1 MFVVRGNDQGCRFE
15 LDADQVTIGRD
26 VGNTIQLHDTE
37 ISRRHAILTRDGRR
51 FKLVD
56 NRSSNGTFVNGK
68 RTQTHVLSAGDELQL
83 GSTLLLFTG
92 GGDEPSELAKKID
105 VIARHRSDDRSRIV
119 RTMPQS
125 EGRDMFETPDASVSM
140 MSPLMAKARGNLD
153 VMYRTTMAIRH
164 TLDIDQLLHAVMQL
178 IFEWVE
184 CDRGCVMLLD
194 ADSKRLEPRVRRN
207 RKSSQ
212 DDERIVLSKTI
223 LDYVMEKN
231 EGVLTSD
238 ASGDQRWNSAAS
250 ILQAGIREAICAPM
264 QGRHSLVGVIYIDT
278 SMTPQQVV
286 QSGNATKFNEEHL
299 RLLVAIAYQAA
310 LAVEDTRYY
319 SAMVQAERLAAV
331 GQAIATLSHHVKNIL
346 QGIRSGSYLI
356 KEGISTHDE
365 KMVSKGWEFVEKNQD
380 KISHMVMDMLT
391 FSKEREPEM
400 NPADFN
406 KVCGEV
412 VELMEARAK
421 ERNVEL
427 RYEPASFMPTL
438 TFDAEGLHR
447 AVLNVVSN
455 AIDASDPRHRPDPAE
470 DPNATYDPS
479 APIPEPEPGLVVVR
493 TVFEPG
499 ESLVWC
505 SVDDNG
511 GGIPFEE
518 QEHIFS
524 LFVSTK
530 GSRGTGLGLPVSMK
544 IMKEHGGKIAVDS
557 RPGQGSTF
565 TLTMPAVLAD
575 VTRNLDEPGESDS
588 RLDGSP
594 K

>member
-1 MFVVRGNDQGCRFE
+1 VASMFVVRGNDQGCRFE
-15 LDADQVTIGRD
+15 LDADQITIGRD

-37 ISRRHAILTRDGRR
+37 ISRRHAVLTREGRR
-51 FKLVD
+51 YKLVD
-56 NRSSNGTFVNGK
+56 NRSSNGTFINGK
-68 RTQTHVLSAGDELQL
+68 RLSTHVLAAGDELTL
-83 GSTLLLFTG
+83 GSTVLLFTG

-119 RTMPQS
+119 RTMS
-125 EGRDMFETPDASVSM
+125 HAEGRDMFEVPDASVAT
-140 MSPLMAKARGNLD
+140 SPFLAKARGNLD

-194 ADSKRLEPRVRRN
+194 ADNKRLEPRVRRN

-238 ASGDQRWNSAAS
+238 ASGDQRWNSAQS

-278 SMTPQQVV
+278 SMSPQQVV
-286 QSGNATKFNEEHL
+286 QSGSATKFNEEHL

-380 KISHMVMDMLT
+380 RISHMVMDMLT

-412 VELMEARAK
+412 VELMEGRAK

-427 RYEPASFMPTL
+427 LYEPASYMPLL

-455 AIDASDPRHRPDPAE
+455 AIDASDPRHRPDPSPE
-470 DPNATYDPS
+470 EGDDMNDTHDGTPLPT
-479 APIPEPEPGLVVVR
+479 EPEPGRVVVR
-493 TVFEPG
+493 TTYDPA
-499 ESLVWC
+499 ESIVAC

-544 IMKEHGGKIAVDS
+544 IMKEHGGKISVDS
-557 RPGQGSTF
+557 RPPQGSTF
-565 TLTMPAVLAD
+565 TLSMPAVLVD
-575 VTRNLDEPGESDS
+575 VTRNLDDAPGASE
-588 RLDGSP
+588 
-594 K
+594 

>member
-15 LDADQVTIGRD
+15 LEADQVTIGRD

-37 ISRRHAILTRDGRR
+37 ISRRHAVLTRDGRR
-51 FKLVD
+51 YKLVD

-68 RTQTHVLSAGDELQL
+68 RTQTHILSAGDELLL
-83 GSTLLLFTG
+83 GSTLLLYTG

-105 VIARHRSDDRSRIV
+105 VIARHRNDDRSRIV

-125 EGRDMFETPDASVSM
+125 EGRDMFEQPDASVA

-194 ADSKRLEPRVRRN
+194 ADTKRLEPRVRRN

-278 SMTPQQVV
+278 SMTPQQLI
-286 QSGNATKFNEEHL
+286 QGGTATKFNEEHL

-380 KISHMVMDMLT
+380 RISHMVMDMLT

-400 NPADFN
+400 QPADFN

-412 VELMEARAK
+412 VELMEGRAK
-421 ERNVEL
+421 ERNVGL
-427 RYEPASFMPTL
+427 RYEPAPYMPSL

-447 AVLNVVSN
+447 AVLNIVSN
-455 AIDASDPRHRPDPAE
+455 AIDASDPRHRPDPADDPHATF
-470 DPNATYDPS
+470 DPN
-479 APIPEPEPGLVVVR
+479 APIPEPEPGNVVVR
-493 TVFEPG
+493 TGFEPG
-499 ESLVWC
+499 DSMVWC
-505 SVDDNG
+505 SVEDNG
-511 GGIPFEE
+511 GGIPLEE
-518 QEHIFS
+518 QESIFS

-544 IMKEHGGKIAVDS
+544 IMKEHGGRIRIDS
-557 RPGQGSTF
+557 HPGQGSTF
-565 TLTMPAVLAD
+565 ILEMPAVLAD
-575 VTRNLDEPGESDS
+575 STRNLDDPPHE
-588 RLDGSP
+588 DGGSGP
-594 K
+594 NLK

>member
-37 ISRRHAILTRDGRR
+37 ISRRHAVITREGRR
-51 FKLVD
+51 YKLVD
-56 NRSSNGTFVNGK
+56 NRSSNGTFINGK
-68 RTQTHVLSAGDELQL
+68 RATTHVLAAGDELLL

-125 EGRDMFETPDASVSM
+125 EGRDMFETPDASAVT
-140 MSPLMAKARGNLD
+140 SPWLAKARGNLD
-153 VMYRTTMAIRH
+153 IMYRTTMAIRH

-278 SMTPQQVV
+278 SMTPQQVI
-286 QSGNATKFNEEHL
+286 QGGTATKFNEEHL

-356 KEGISTHDE
+356 KEGISNHDE
-365 KMVSKGWEFVEKNQD
+365 RMVSKGWEFVEKNQD
-380 KISHMVMDMLT
+380 RISHMVMDMLT

-400 NPADFN
+400 QPADFN
-406 KVCGEV
+406 KVVGEV
-412 VELMEARAK
+412 VELMEGRAK
-421 ERNVEL
+421 ERNVQL
-427 RYEPASFMPTL
+427 HYEPAAFMPNL

-455 AIDASDPRHRPDPAE
+455 AIDASDPRHRPDPVEDIHATHIESAE
-470 DPNATYDPS
+470 PA
-479 APIPEPEPGLVVVR
+479 EPTPGIVVVR
-493 TVFEPG
+493 TAFEPG
-499 ESLVWC
+499 ESLVWV
-505 SVDDNG
+505 SVEDNG
-511 GGIPFEE
+511 GGIPLEE

-524 LFVSTK
+524 LFISTK

-544 IMKEHGGKIAVDS
+544 IMKEHGGRITLVS
-557 RPGQGSTF
+557 QPGQGATF
-565 TLTMPAVLAD
+565 TLEMPAVLVD
-575 VTRNLDEPGESDS
+575 MTRNLDDPPLGEMTNH
-588 RLDGSP
+588 
-594 K
+594 